1 MIKISTAINLIIL
14 SFIAGLTLNKAL
26 KLTYYYIKSI
36 RRSKRQYRKITFMT
50 DLTTWGGE

>member
-14 SFIAGLTLNKAL
+14 SFIAGLTLNKAI

-36 RRSKRQYRKITFMT
+36 KRSKREYRKITFMT
-50 DLTTWGGE
+50 DLKDWGGE

>member
-14 SFIAGLTLNKAL
+14 SFIAGLTLNKAI

-36 RRSKRQYRKITFMT
+36 KRSKRQYRKITFMT